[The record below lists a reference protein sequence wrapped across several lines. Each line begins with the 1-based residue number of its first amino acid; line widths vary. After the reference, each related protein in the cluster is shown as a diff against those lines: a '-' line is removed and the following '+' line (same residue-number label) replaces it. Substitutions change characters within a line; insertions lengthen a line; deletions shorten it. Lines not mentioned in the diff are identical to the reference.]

1 MSGVG
6 RDPAGAPI
14 VEGAEPRPVGA
25 LLARSL
31 HDRRWADCEVALI
44 SGGKSNLTYRV
55 WSGAGEVILRRPPL
69 GHVLPTAHDMG
80 REYRVLS
87 ALYGTAVPVPRTLLL
102 GSEDSELGVQFYVM
116 ERVVGHIC
124 RDGLPPGYAET
135 AAERS
140 AVGEALVEVLAELHA
155 IDPESVGLGD
165 FGRPEGFMER
175 QVRRWS
181 QQWERSKTVELP
193 ALEHLRDALSSS
205 LPAAAHTS
213 IVHGDYRLDN
223 TMLHPTRPGEIVAVL
238 DWELSTLG
246 DPLTDLGTLLAY
258 WSEDDDDEVL
268 VAARLCPPVT
278 AASGFPSRAGV
289 VDRYAELTGYDV
301 SGIGW
306 YVAFA
311 FFKLAVIYQGIVA
324 RVAGGA
330 MLGPGFD
337 LPEGLVEAIIDAGR
351 RHLEVSGTSVID

>member
-1 MSGVG
+1 MSRVD
-6 RDPAGAPI
+6 RDPPETPI
-14 VEGAEPRPVGA
+14 VEGAEPRLVGA
-25 LLARSL
+25 LLARAL

-44 SGGKSNLTYRV
+44 PGGKSNLTYRV
-55 WSGAGEVILRRPPL
+55 WSDAGEVILRRPPL

-87 ALYGTAVPVPRTLLL
+87 ALRGTAVPVPRTLLL
-102 GSEDSELGVQFYVM
+102 GSDDSELGVQFYVM
-116 ERVVGHIC
+116 ERTVGHIC
-124 RDGLPPGYAET
+124 RDDLPPGYAET
-135 AAERS
+135 PAER
-140 AVGEALVEVLAELHA
+140 AAIGEALVEVLAKLHA
-155 IDPESVGLGD
+155 IDPESVGLRE

-181 QQWERSKTVELP
+181 GQWERSKTKELP
-193 ALEHLRDALSSS
+193 VLDDLRDALSSS
-205 LPAAAHTS
+205 VPAAAQTS

-223 TMLHPTRPGEIVAVL
+223 TMLHPTTPGEIVAVL

-246 DPLTDLGTLLAY
+246 DPLTDLATLLAY

-268 VAARLCPPVT
+268 IRARLCPPVT
-278 AASGFPSRAGV
+278 AAPGFPTRAEV
-289 VDRYAELTGYDV
+289 IQRYGELTGLDV

-306 YVAFA
+306 YLAFA
-311 FFKLAVIYQGIVA
+311 FFKLAIICQGIVA

-337 LPEGLVEAIIDAGR
+337 LPNGIVEASISAGR
-351 RHLEVSGTSVID
+351 RHLDLSETT